1 MPAPETPTNSLLTS
15 WQRARSLP
23 AGKALF
29 SYALR
34 RKVPYSGTI
43 RARVEELA
51 AGYAKVRMADR
62 TRVRNHFNSIH
73 AVAMTNLGELASGL
87 AMTAAM
93 PPELRGIPVH
103 FTVEF
108 VKKARGEIV
117 AEGRAPIPE
126 TPDETTEQREY
137 EVEAILEDQT
147 GTRVARF
154 TALWAVGPRT

>member
-1 MPAPETPTNSLLTS
+1 MPAPETTTNSLLTS
-15 WQRARSLP
+15 WNRARSLP

-29 SYALR
+29 SYVLR

-43 RARVEELA
+43 RARVEELT

-103 FTVEF
+103 FTIEF
-108 VKKARGEIV
+108 VKKARGELV

-126 TPDETTEQREY
+126 TAEQREY

-147 GTRVARF
+147 GARVARF
-154 TALWAVGPRT
+154 TARWAVGPRT

>member
-15 WQRARSLP
+15 WHRVRGLP

-43 RARVEELA
+43 RARVEELTPGSA
-51 AGYAKVRMADR
+51 TVRMADR

-103 FTVEF
+103 FTIEF

-117 AEGRAPIPE
+117 AVGRAPIP
-126 TPDETTEQREY
+126 ETTEQREY
-137 EVEAILEDQT
+137 EVEAILKDQA
-147 GTRVARF
+147 GDRVARF
-154 TALWAVGPRT
+154 TARWAVGPRT